1 MAKKEES
8 EKKEKEEK
16 QESEKKEKEEKQ
28 SCIFC
33 EILEGK
39 QKGNVVYENDSVV
52 VILDAFP
59 VTEGH
64 LLIIPREH
72 LKDVLY
78 LNEKQTNELFNMARK
93 AGEILVKKLEA
104 DSVNI
109 ATAPSVVQHF
119 HLHVIPRYVYDMMGP
134 LADLDNKRELP
145 KEVTER
151 IFKKIK
157 EGFDAF
163 QKV

>member
-1 MAKKEES
+1 ME
-8 EKKEKEEK
+8 EKEETAK
-16 QESEKKEKEEKQ
+16 KSEPEKQ

-33 EILEGK
+33 DIVAGK
-39 QKGNVVYENDSVV
+39 VKANVVYEDANLV
-52 VILDAFP
+52 VIMDAFP

-64 LLIIPREH
+64 LLVIPKGH
-72 LKDVLY
+72 LKDVLS
-78 LNEKQTNELFNMARK
+78 LDEKQTAEIFNLARK
-93 AGEILVKKLEA
+93 SGNVLAKELDA

-151 IFKKIK
+151 LFKKIK
-157 EGFDAF
+157 GGFDAI
-163 QKV
+163 

>member
-1 MAKKEES
+1 MPVEVNKVMKKEES
-8 EKKEKEEK
+8 KESKG
-16 QESEKKEKEEKQ
+16 Q

-33 EILEGK
+33 NIVEGK
-39 QKGNVVYENDSVV
+39 EKSSILFEDGSFV
-52 VILDAFP
+52 VIMDAFP

-64 LLIIPREH
+64 LLILPKFHKKE
-72 LKDVLY
+72 VLD
-78 LNEKQTNELFNMARK
+78 LDEKQTADIFNLARK
-93 AGEILVKKLEA
+93 AGKILVNKLEA
-104 DSVNI
+104 DSINI

-145 KEVTER
+145 KEVTEQL
-151 IFKKIK
+151 FKKLK
-157 EGFDAF
+157 EGFDAI